1 MSLPTPFAALSRDD
15 LVKLV
20 LEQQHQIAE
29 LTAKVEA
36 LQAEVERLKR
46 EGSRQAAPFS
56 KGTRV
61 AMPKK
66 PGRKPGK
73 GLFRYR
79 AVPEPAT
86 LPVSPI
92 EVPVTLS
99 ACPACGGRLV
109 AAGVEWA
116 STTDLPEAVRPQIRQ
131 FRVAVSR
138 CTACGQRV
146 RGQHP
151 DLAPDQYG
159 ATAHRVGDRVMASA
173 HVLHYGIGVPLRKVP
188 AVLHELM
195 GVRVTQSAL
204 TQDAQR
210 RAAGSVGAVYEQL
223 RARVQEAE
231 AVHTDDTGW
240 RVGGEPAHLM
250 AFETAAVAVYQI
262 RERHRNEEVREVVP
276 ADYEG
281 VLVTDRGR
289 SYDAIEL
296 AGVRQQ
302 KCLAHIQQSL
312 SEVLEHQR
320 GKARAFGSRLKGLFR
335 QALDLRHDYH
345 QGKRT
350 GFAVHAQHLKDAITH
365 HLRDR
370 PLTDPDN
377 RRLLNELGWHHD
389 RGNLLRFLDDPR
401 IEPTNNRAERA
412 LRPAVIARKVS
423 QCSKNAR
430 GAQTFAAFTS
440 VVRTLAKTGADSVV
454 EGLLHVFHSAQMPDA
469 SAEACHQSR

>member
-1 MSLPTPFAALSRDD
+1 LISDLQELTSRRTVRTMSLPAPLAALSRDD

-20 LEQQHQIAE
+20 LEQQHQIAV

-46 EGSRQAAPFS
+46 EGQRQAAPFS
-56 KGTRV
+56 KGTQV
-61 AMPKK
+61 AAPKK

-79 AVPEPAT
+79 AAPEPAT
-86 LPVSPI
+86 LPGTPI

-109 AAGVEWA
+109 GAGVEWA
-116 STTDLPEAVRPQIRQ
+116 STTELPEAVRPQVRQ

-151 DLAPDQYG
+151 ELAPDHYG
-159 ATAHRVGDRVMASA
+159 ATAHRVGERVMASA
-173 HVLHYGIGVPLRKVP
+173 QVLHYGIGVPLRKVP
-188 AVLHELM
+188 AVLREVT
-195 GVRVTQSAL
+195 GVQVTQSAL
-204 TQDAQR
+204 TQDARR

-223 RARVQEAE
+223 RARVQEADT
-231 AVHTDDTGW
+231 VHTDDTGW
-240 RVGGEPAHLM
+240 RVGGEPAPLM
-250 AFETAAVAVYQI
+250 AFETAAVTVYQI
-262 RERHRNEEVREVVP
+262 RGRHRNEEVRAGVP
-276 ADYEG
+276 AEYEG

-296 AGVRQQ
+296 AGVGQQ
-302 KCLAHIQQSL
+302 KCLAHIQRAL
-312 SEVLEHQR
+312 SEVLEQQH
-320 GKARAFGSRLKGLFR
+320 GKARAFGSRLQGRFR
-335 QALDLRHDYH
+335 QALDLWHDYH
-345 QGKRT
+345 HGQRT
-350 GFAVHAQHLKDAITH
+350 GFAAHAQRLKDALTH

-370 PLTDPDN
+370 PLKDPDN
-377 RRLLNELGWHHD
+377 RRLLNELGWHND
-389 RGNLLRFLDDPR
+389 RGNLLRFLDDPG

-430 GAQTFAAFTS
+430 GAQAFASFTS
-440 VVRTLAKTGADSVV
+440 VVRTLAKTGADSIAVSV
-454 EGLLHVFHSAQMPDA
+454 
-469 SAEACHQSR
+469 

>member
-1 MSLPTPFAALSRDD
+1 MSLPTPFAALSHDD

-20 LEQQHQIAE
+20 LEQQHHIAE
-29 LTAKVEA
+29 LTAKIEA

-46 EGSRQAAPFS
+46 EGHRQAAPFS

-61 AMPKK
+61 AAPKK
-66 PGRKPGK
+66 AGRKPGK

-79 AVPEPAT
+79 AAPEEAT
-86 LPVSPI
+86 LAVSPI

-99 ACPACGGRLV
+99 ACPACGGRLG
-109 AAGVEWA
+109 AEGAEWA
-116 STTDLPEAVRPQIRQ
+116 STTELPEAVRPHVRQ

-151 DLAPDQYG
+151 ELAPDQYG
-159 ATAHRVGDRVMASA
+159 ATAHRVGERVMASA
-173 HVLHYGIGVPLRKVP
+173 HVLHYGLGVPLRKVP
-188 AVLHELM
+188 AVLRELT

-204 TQDAQR
+204 TQDARR
-210 RAAGSVGAVYEQL
+210 RAAGSVGAVYAQL
-223 RARVQEAE
+223 RAQVPEAE

-240 RVGGEPAHLM
+240 RVGGEAAQLM
-250 AFETAAVAVYQI
+250 VFETTAVVVYQI

-302 KCLAHIQQSL
+302 KCLAHIQRAL
-312 SEVLEHQR
+312 SEVLEQQH
-320 GKARAFGSRLKGLFR
+320 GKARTFGRHLKGLFR
-335 QALDLRHDYH
+335 QAMDLWHDYH
-345 QGKRT
+345 QGKRS
-350 GFAVHAQHLKDAITH
+350 GFAAHAQHLRDALTH

-370 PLTDPDN
+370 PLRDSDN
-377 RRLLNELGWHHD
+377 QRLLNELGWHHD

-401 IEPTNNRAERA
+401 LEPTNNRAERA

-423 QCSKNAR
+423 QCSKTAR
-430 GAQTFAAFTS
+430 GAHTFATFTS
-440 VVRTLAKTGADSVV
+440 VLRTLAKTETTSLV
-454 EGLLHVFHSAQMPDA
+454 EGLLHVFRSAKMPDI
-469 SAEACHQSR
+469 SAEVCP